1 MKIENTKQI
10 IESILFAAGRVV
22 KISELAKILEMTPSE
37 VDAIV
42 QSLKNDYMDN
52 ERGIEIIKVEDGYQ
66 LTTKKEYFD
75 YVVQLFDNRTKPT
88 LSTAAFTINTA
99 SGF

>member
-10 IESILFAAGRVV
+10 IESVLFAAGRVV

-52 ERGIEIIKVEDGYQ
+52 ERGI
-66 LTTKKEYFD
+66 
-75 YVVQLFDNRTKPT
+75 
-88 LSTAAFTINTA
+88 
-99 SGF
+99 